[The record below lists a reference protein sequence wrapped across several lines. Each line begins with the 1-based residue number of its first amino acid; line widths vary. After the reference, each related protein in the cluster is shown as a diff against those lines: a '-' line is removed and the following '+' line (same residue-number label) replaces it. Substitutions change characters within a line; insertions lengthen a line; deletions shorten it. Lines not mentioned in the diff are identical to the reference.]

1 MNCCNYKRST
11 PTMKTSLFSIF
22 AAIIVSVCCFPSTA
36 QDNAQIGLS
45 EGAIARIGKGSLGQI
60 HFSPDGSKLAVSTSI
75 GIWFHDPHTGKEL
88 ELLQRPNITYPFSFA
103 FSPDGNRIGIGV
115 RAKKRNASG
124 SSRYSVEVWDATIG
138 EAKETRLGHLHG
150 VRSITFSPDG
160 NYVASVGGFN
170 NTARLWN
177 TQTGKNI
184 SIRRMHSKGINLVV
198 FALDGPTFATLG
210 YDNAA
215 YLWDGKTGNHK
226 LTLTGHTKQVSS
238 VVYSPDNKTIAT
250 GSRDGT
256 IRLWDAATG
265 NHKTTLTS
273 GDGSVT
279 SVAFSPD
286 GEAIVSGKE
295 NGDIELWD
303 IRTEKLKTT
312 LTGHTKSIKSVAY
325 APNGKTIA
333 SVSSDKTV
341 RLWDA
346 STGKSKAI
354 FTGYTRINTAAYSP
368 DGKTIVTGNQDGNV
382 HFWDVSTAKL
392 KTTFTG
398 DKDGIIFNITYSP
411 DGKTIAVVSS
421 YNDRVLLRDAKT
433 GKHKATLKHFGL
445 IDTIF
450 LILQN
455 REYDIYSIAYS
466 PDGNS
471 IVTGGDY
478 YTVEKGTVYLWNA
491 RTGKRKKVIFKGPG
505 AVYTVVFSKDGK
517 KIIATGEWQ
526 KKTRVWHAE
535 TGKELTPTPA
545 DMPSGSKRLL
555 HSPDGTT
562 TAQVSQNGTV
572 LIRKRETTLQKK

>member
-1 MNCCNYKRST
+1 
-11 PTMKTSLFSIF
+11 MKTSLFSTCTLFILSIF
-22 AAIIVSVCCFPSTA
+22 CFHLEA
-36 QDNAQIGLS
+36 QNNAQIGLPES
-45 EGAIARIGKGSLGQI
+45 AIARIGKGSLGQI

-75 GIWFHDPHTGKEL
+75 GIWFHDPQTGEEL

-115 RAKKRNASG
+115 RGKKRNASE
-124 SSRYSVEVWDATIG
+124 SSRYSIEVWDATTG
-138 EAKETRLGHLHG
+138 EAKEMRLGHLHK
-150 VRSITFSPDG
+150 VRSIVFSPEG

-184 SIRRMHSKGINLVV
+184 SIKRMHAKGINLVV
-198 FALDGPTFATLG
+198 SSLDGPTFATVG
-210 YDNAA
+210 YDNVA

-226 LTLTGHTKQVSS
+226 TTLTGHAKQVSCIA
-238 VVYSPDNKTIAT
+238 YSPDGKTIAT
-250 GSRDGT
+250 GSKDGT
-256 IRLWDAATG
+256 IRLWDATTG
-265 NHKTTLTS
+265 NHKTTLAS
-273 GDGSVT
+273 NKESVNT
-279 SVAFSPD
+279 VTFSPD
-286 GEAIVSGKE
+286 GKTIVSGTG
-295 NGDIELWD
+295 NGDVQLWD
-303 IRTEKLKTT
+303 IRTGKLKTT
-312 LTGHTKSIKSVAY
+312 LTGHTESVKSIAY
-325 APNGKTIA
+325 APDGKTIA
-333 SVSSDKTV
+333 SVSRDKTV

-346 STGKSKAI
+346 ATGKTKSI
-354 FTGYTRINTAAYSP
+354 LTGYMNLKTAAYSP
-368 DGKTIVTGNQDGNV
+368 DGNTIVTGNHDGKVQVWNAQ
-382 HFWDVSTAKL
+382 TAKIEN
-392 KTTFTG
+392 TFTG
-398 DKDGIIFNITYSP
+398 KNYGIIFGVTYSP
-411 DGKTIAVVSS
+411 DGNTIAVVSS
-421 YNDRVLLRDAKT
+421 YNDRVLLLDAKT
-433 GKHKATLKHFGL
+433 GKHKATLEHFGL

-491 RTGKRKKVIFKGPG
+491 RTGKRKRVIFKGPG

-517 KIIATGEWQ
+517 RIIATGDWQ
-526 KKTRVWHAE
+526 NKTRVWDVK

-545 DMPSGSKRLL
+545 DIPGGSKRLL

-572 LIRKRETTLQKK
+572 LIRKRKTTLKKE